1 MDKTDDFIR
10 ELREL
15 GLGSRLKRLSE
26 RLNKSVAM
34 IYRDQEVVFEPFW
47 FPTVYLLYREKELS
61 VTEIASALQ
70 MTHPAIIH
78 ILKDLEKQGYIR
90 RRPDK
95 TDKRRF
101 ILSLSP
107 KGRGV
112 VEKLIPVWEAIRATA
127 ASLLMETNY
136 NLLDNLTE
144 IEEALDKIEYYDR
157 YQKNRREK

>member
-1 MDKTDDFIR
+1 MHKADDFIR
-10 ELREL
+10 ELGEL

-26 RLNKSVAM
+26 RLNRSVSM

-47 FPTVYLLYREKELS
+47 FPTVYLLSREKELS
-61 VTEIASALQ
+61 VTEIAAALQ
-70 MTHPAIIH
+70 MTHPAVIH
-78 ILKDLEKQGYIR
+78 IVKDLEKQGYIR
-90 RRPDK
+90 RRPDE

-112 VEKLIPVWEAIRATA
+112 VEKLTPVWDTIRATTT
-127 ASLLMETNY
+127 SMLKETSC
-136 NLLDNLTE
+136 NLLDNLDE
-144 IEEALDKIEYYDR
+144 MERALDEIEYYDR

>member
-1 MDKTDDFIR
+1 MHKTDDFIR
-10 ELREL
+10 ELGEL

-26 RLNKSVAM
+26 RLNRSVTM
-34 IYRDQEVVFEPFW
+34 IYRDQEVAFEPFW

-78 ILKDLEKQGYIR
+78 IVKDLERQGYIR

-112 VEKLIPVWEAIRATA
+112 VEKLTPVWDAIRKTTA
-127 ASLLMETNY
+127 SMLKETNY
-136 NLLDNLTE
+136 NILENLEE
-144 IEEALDKIEYYDR
+144 IEKALDKIEYHDR